1 MNIVQLQDLLKGMP
15 DQRLQQELQ
24 TPTGSVPQYLV
35 LSEVVRRDKLR
46 QDATTAQPSKTT
58 VVEDV
63 MNAAANPGAAPAQP
77 DMQQEAAPAYASG
90 GFISPSESMG
100 HLGVRGYPQAQ
111 KPTPMLGQNVSS
123 NSMFKPNMN
132 PAPQMGGFMTQNPQQ
147 NAAVPAQHNDV
158 YNNNYTEDYA
168 YADGG
173 SIKMAVGGLP
183 AAIIGA
189 ESGGNPT
196 ARNPYSSAAG
206 LGQFI
211 DSTWLSFLEDTQ
223 PGLVNRIG
231 TSAALALKMNP
242 ELSTKAVDWYSKKNT
257 EALGRAG
264 FQPTD
269 ANLYLAHFAGPGG
282 AKAVLGSD
290 PSKKVADILGE
301 GVVKANP
308 FLKNMTAGELTSW
321 AAKKVG
327 SKPAAPVAMAG
338 RETTRGTGVGAGT
351 TAVGYDPAKAPAGL
365 AALGDAGEKKL
376 DLSSLSDLGSALMSK
391 KPEPVELLPPPK
403 ANPELAMAAAPK
415 TPEEILAEYRALRQ
429 MANGGAVGMDA
440 GGVPPS
446 AAFLETLTPEQKASM
461 TPQQLQQAW
470 VDFYT
475 DVGKRHMGAT
485 YAGGR
490 SAGALSPGQRAVNEA
505 RTAEEIVAANKLLL
519 SEKPGATPP
528 KVGSVTGPR
537 GPETTWAPTA
547 EQGAAAK
554 EREANIAARKL
565 VEEEEKSKS
574 PLDQMLEYLRSRD
587 EQMKALYQSQIDEEK
602 KRMEESGGLG
612 AFLRRMGIGML
623 TDSSSFGKSV
633 QAGLANA
640 TTGYEEG
647 RQAAMDRLR
656 ELQMKQQLAGIEGAG
671 DIAKLGYEA
680 SVEAAKLAREG
691 KAGQKDYLAQLD
703 DIAKAIGNREDK
715 IAEAGGDPATDTE
728 LQQLYAIQRKLLSGA
743 GMDGIMGAGATGIP
757 AGVTVTRK

>member
-365 AALGDAGEKKL
+365 AALGDAGEKKI
-376 DLSSLSDLGSALMSK
+376 DFSSLSDLGSALMSK

-415 TPEEILAEYRALRQ
+415 TPDEILAEYRALRQ
-429 MANGGAVGMDA
+429 MAGGGPVRMADGEDVPDLFGANSGDYYGAEVNPELVKRSREYLARVPA
-440 GGVPPS
+440 GDRGPLGPGGEKTKTPVTNWAFSPAEKAAAES
-446 AAFLETLTPEQKASM
+446 ALAE
-461 TPQQLQQAW
+461 
-470 VDFYT
+470 
-475 DVGKRHMGAT
+475 
-485 YAGGR
+485 
-490 SAGALSPGQRAVNEA
+490 
-505 RTAEEIVAANKLLL
+505 RTA
-519 SEKPGATPP
+519 ATA
-528 KVGSVTGPR
+528 
-537 GPETTWAPTA
+537 PEAPA
-547 EQGAAAK
+547 E
-554 EREANIAARKL
+554 
-565 VEEEEKSKS
+565 KS

-715 IAEAGGDPATDTE
+715 IAEAGGDAATDAE

-743 GMDGIMGAGATGIP
+743 GMDGIMGAGSANYTYVPGQ
-757 AGVTVTRK
+757 GVVPK